1 MPDSR
6 TDLKTDVNAG
16 AFAVAWSEE
25 DRDRQVAQWGVHK
38 PYVLFARHPNMGN
51 GWGLQFPVTGGKRWN
66 EMVIYPQI
74 QENLIL
80 TIRMTDSELNDEIM
94 RQNHLHY
101 ENQLAAW
108 GITVPQDTRN
118 DFRAHSENF

>member
-1 MPDSR
+1 
-6 TDLKTDVNAG
+6 
-16 AFAVAWSEE
+16 
-25 DRDRQVAQWGVHK
+25 
-38 PYVLFARHPNMGN
+38 MGN

-101 ENQLAAW
+101 ENQLKNV
-108 GITVPQDTRN
+108 GIEYNGEIKKGDEGIEALRKLYVPSSL
-118 DFRAHSENF
+118 HS